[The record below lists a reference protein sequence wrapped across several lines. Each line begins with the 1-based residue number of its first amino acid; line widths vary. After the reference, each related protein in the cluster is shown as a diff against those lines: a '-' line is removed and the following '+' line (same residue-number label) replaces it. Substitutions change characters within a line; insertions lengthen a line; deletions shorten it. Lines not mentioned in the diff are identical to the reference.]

1 MATLPAPERSR
12 LERVSE
18 NGTYRGKLKVRVIA
32 PGVCGDQLD
41 APDYVAQKGAPLRNR
56 GWLCSHVGCP
66 NRRSPGSSICA
77 SHAARKKGPN
87 LCSLCGALGHNVRSC
102 EDSR

>member
-1 MATLPAPERSR
+1 MATLPAPERAR
-12 LERVSE
+12 LERESA
-18 NGTYRGKLKVRVIA
+18 NGVYRGSAKVRVVP
-32 PGVCGDQLD
+32 PGVCGGPD
-41 APDYVAQKGAPLRNR
+41 PDYVAQKGAPLRNR

-87 LCSLCGALGHNVRSC
+87 RCSLCGALGHNARGC
-102 EDSR
+102 EDPR